1 MFKNVLKKI
10 NIALAVLVTAALV
23 YEYAAPVLAAK
34 FLKEDYKVLMY
45 ECDYAMRDHFI
56 AKKAVEV
63 KPSTISVANLD
74 AAEIGLLI
82 CHEYDKQRK
91 RLQLFNVSDAM
102 LSSIGLE
109 ALEEK
114 NYELRDFV
122 KTHEI
127 RY

>member
-1 MFKNVLKKI
+1 MLRKI
-10 NIALAVLVTAALV
+10 NIVLAVLVTAALI
-23 YEYAAPVLAAK
+23 YEYAAPVLAVA
-34 FLKEDYKVLMY
+34 FLKEDYKKFMY

-63 KPSTISVANLD
+63 KPSTLSVANLD
-74 AAEIGLLI
+74 AAEIGLLV
-82 CHEYDKQRK
+82 CHEYDKRRK

-102 LSSIGLE
+102 LSSVGLE

-114 NYELRDFV
+114 NYELREFV

>member
-1 MFKNVLKKI
+1 MLRKI
-10 NIALAVLVTAALV
+10 NILLAVLVTAALA
-23 YEYAAPVLAAK
+23 YEYATPVVAVE
-34 FLKEDYKVLMY
+34 FLKEDYKKLMY

-63 KPSTISVANLD
+63 KTSTMSVANLD
-74 AAEIGLLI
+74 AAEVGLLK

-91 RLQLFNVSDAM
+91 RLQMFNVSDAM
-102 LSSIGLE
+102 ISIIGLE

-122 KTHEI
+122 KIHEI

>member
-1 MFKNVLKKI
+1 MLKKI

-23 YEYAAPVLAAK
+23 YEYVAPVLATQ
-34 FLKEDYKVLMY
+34 FLKADYKNLMY
-45 ECDYAMRDHFI
+45 ECDHAMRNHFI
-56 AKKAVEV
+56 AKKAVEFT
-63 KPSTISVANLD
+63 PSAMSVANLD

-122 KTHEI
+122 RIHEF

>member
-1 MFKNVLKKI
+1 MLKKL
-10 NIALAVLVTAALV
+10 NIGLAVLVTAALM
-23 YEYAAPVLAAK
+23 YEYAAPVVAVV
-34 FLKEDYKVLMY
+34 FLKEDYKNLMY

-56 AKKAVEV
+56 AKKTVEV
-63 KPSTISVANLD
+63 KPSTMSVANLD
-74 AAEIGLLI
+74 AAEVGLLK
-82 CHEYDKQRK
+82 CHEYDKRRK